1 MKKNY
6 LRVKIAMPENS
17 TDKTLIDS
25 LFPTEVITAEAH
37 PMCLRGTLYSEEKA
51 YLRNALLKRRWEFT
65 AGRLC
70 ARKALTQFGI
80 ENFPLLA
87 GNNREPI
94 WPTGIVGSIS
104 HTEGYCG
111 VAVARK
117 RRIETLGLDVELT
130 WRLSRDCWRQIC
142 TRSELAWVNSL
153 PSDKRQENV
162 ALLFSAKECLYK
174 CQHPISRTWL
184 DFHDVTITIN
194 PDMGEFNATLLVNV
208 GSSFKRGTC
217 FRGKYLFYRCYVLT
231 GMSMLNAR
239 S

>member
-1 MKKNY
+1 
-6 LRVKIAMPENS
+6 
-17 TDKTLIDS
+17 
-25 LFPTEVITAEAH
+25 
-37 PMCLRGTLYSEEKA
+37 MCLRGTLYPEEEA
-51 YLRNALLKRRWEFT
+51 YLRNAMPKRRREFT

-70 ARKALTQFGI
+70 SRRALTQFGI
-80 ENFPLLA
+80 ENFPLLV
-87 GNNREPI
+87 GNNKEPV
-94 WPTGIVGSIS
+94 WPAGIAGSIS

-117 RRIETLGLDVELT
+117 HRIETLGLDVELT

-142 TRSELAWVNSL
+142 TRSELAWIDSL

-184 DFHDVTITIN
+184 DFHDVAVTIDPETC
-194 PDMGEFNATLLVNV
+194 EFNATLLANV

-217 FRGKYLFYRCYVLT
+217 FRGRYSFCHGYVLT
-231 GMSMLNAR
+231 GMSMPNIR